1 MANNSEVDSGQ
12 RTADS
17 MQIGFIGL
25 GIMGRPMVRN
35 LLRAGFPVTVWNR
48 SDPGIEGA
56 VGDGAA
62 QAGSPCEVAERSDI
76 VITMVGDSPDVEQVA
91 LGPGGIIE
99 GAHPGL
105 VHVDMSTIS
114 PEVSRRISARLA

>member
-17 MQIGFIGL
+17 LQVGFIGL

-48 SDPGIEGA
+48 SRPGIDACAAEGA
-56 VGDGAA
+56 AEAA
-62 QAGSPCEVAERSDI
+62 SSREVAEISDV
-76 VITMVGDSPDVEQVA
+76 VITMVGDSPDVEAVV
-91 LGPGGIIE
+91 LGPAGIIE

-105 VHVDMSTIS
+105 
-114 PEVSRRISARLA
+114 